1 MKLAIKEPCHEDWDA
16 MKIGMISRHC
26 GVCEKNVMDFTNSTR
41 AEIITYIL
49 SNRNESTC
57 GRMRRDQFEFHH
69 EDIPVLVEV
78 LKQKPRNHAFLILA
92 LVSLSLTACAQ
103 EGTTNEPQKPE
114 IEHPIMGKIAPPKQ
128 DTIKPTCETPE
139 QIKKGEIKVLGEIE
153 PIQGTIEPIRGD
165 ISIEPIQQNP
175 SEDKILPFAEKMP
188 EYVTG
193 IDGLFT
199 YIKDYFKSK
208 KLSVKGTAFVRFVV
222 NEDGQI
228 SAPEIIKMDPQ
239 LEFLSKEILQML
251 VKMPNWIPGENDGKK
266 VKVYYTI
273 PIRFE

>member
-92 LVSLSLTACAQ
+92 LVSLSLTACGQ
-103 EGTTNEPQKPE
+103 EGTIKEPQKPE
-114 IEHPIMGKIAPPKQ
+114 IEHPILGKLVLQNKTQ
-128 DTIKPTCETPE
+128 LSQLSRHLNKL
-139 QIKKGEIKVLGEIE
+139 KKGKKKVL
-153 PIQGTIEPIRGD
+153 
-165 ISIEPIQQNP
+165 
-175 SEDKILPFAEKMP
+175 
-188 EYVTG
+188 V
-193 IDGLFT
+193 
-199 YIKDYFKSK
+199 
-208 KLSVKGTAFVRFVV
+208 KLSLF
-222 NEDGQI
+222 
-228 SAPEIIKMDPQ
+228 
-239 LEFLSKEILQML
+239 
-251 VKMPNWIPGENDGKK
+251 K
-266 VKVYYTI
+266 VQ
-273 PIRFE
+273 

>member
-1 MKLAIKEPCHEDWDA
+1 MKLAIKEPCHEDWNN

-26 GVCEKNVMDFTNSTR
+26 GVCEKNVMDFTNSSR

-78 LKQKPRNHAFLILA
+78 LKQQPRNHAFLILA

-103 EGTTNEPQKPE
+103 EGTNHNNQPTTINEV
-114 IEHPIMGKIAPPKQ
+114 PIMGKIAPSKQ

-139 QIKKGEIKVLGEIE
+139 QIKKGEIEILGEVYVE
-153 PIQGTIEPIRGD
+153 PTIQGGITAPDIER
-165 ISIEPIQQNP
+165 IESSVDN
-175 SEDKILPFAEKMP
+175 ILPFAEKMP

-199 YIKDYFKSK
+199 YFKDYFKSK

-239 LEFLSKEILQML
+239 LESLSKEILQML

>member
-26 GVCEKNVMDFTNSTR
+26 GVCEKNVMDFTNSSR

-78 LKQKPRNHAFLILA
+78 LKQQPRNHAFLILA

-103 EGTTNEPQKPE
+103 EGTNHNNQPTTINEV
-114 IEHPIMGKIAPPKQ
+114 PIMGKIAPPKQ

-139 QIKKGEIKVLGEIE
+139 QIKKGKIEILGEVYVE
-153 PIQGTIEPIRGD
+153 PTIQGGITAPDIER
-165 ISIEPIQQNP
+165 IESSVDN
-175 SEDKILPFAEKMP
+175 ILPFAEKMP
-188 EYVTG
+188 EYKTG
-193 IDGLFT
+193 IEGLFM
-199 YIKDYFKSK
+199 YIKKYFEPK
-208 KLSVKGTAFVRFVV
+208 KIKNKGTAYVRFVV
-222 NEDGQI
+222 HEDGRI
-228 SAPEIIKMDPQ
+228 SDPQ
-239 LEFLSKEILQML
+239 ILKIDENLEPFKNDIMQML
-251 VKMPNWIPGENDGKK
+251 ETMPKWIPGENDGKK